1 MRERWVK
8 KYIIFL
14 LVVIQ
19 IFTLTIPVNAD
30 NVKNCYT
37 HERIY
42 TDTTVIPMY
51 IPHPCHS
58 GISHAYCYYYS
69 CIYKSCGCWFDRYQ
83 CCCGELMPYRYIDV
97 YYCDIHSRL
106 K

>member
-1 MRERWVK
+1 MK

-42 TDTTVIPMY
+42 IDTTVIPMY

-58 GISHAYCYYYS
+58 GISHALCEWEAYDL
-69 CIYKSCGCWFDRYQ
+69 IQCGCRTIIWY
-83 CCCGELMPYRYIDV
+83 CCCG
-97 YYCDIHSRL
+97 L
-106 K
+106 KMRSAFIPCNDHGI

>member
-1 MRERWVK
+1 MT
-8 KYIIFL
+8 
-14 LVVIQ
+14 LVI
-19 IFTLTIPVNAD
+19 TISVNAGDFSHSIDTLHIHND
-30 NVKNCYT
+30 NFMLDSS
-37 HERIY
+37 IS
-42 TDTTVIPMY
+42 PMY